1 MPNIT
6 LDGPEIR
13 DIEKKRTLVKAV
25 TEAACQAYGLPRET
39 MVVVIKENQPGN
51 VAVGGILIADR

>member
-6 LDGPEIR
+6 FDGPPIS
-13 DIEKKRTLVKAV
+13 DIEKKRALVKTV

-39 MVVVIKENQPGN
+39 MVVVLKENQPEN